1 MSYRIHQE
9 DGISMLVLVRV
20 TFVTLL
26 SLVVVVVVV
35 VVEIRRKIIE
45 KIEKSD
51 TFCKDWNLIIAVKL
65 DLSPLYATVVLNLIL
80 CSIL

>member
-35 VVEIRRKIIE
+35 VVVVEIRRKIIE
-45 KIEKSD
+45 KLKNSTHFARIG
-51 TFCKDWNLIIAVKL
+51 I
-65 DLSPLYATVVLNLIL
+65 
-80 CSIL
+80 

>member
-35 VVEIRRKIIE
+35 VVVVEIRRKIIS

-51 TFCKDWNLIIAVKL
+51 TFYKGMEFNY
-65 DLSPLYATVVLNLIL
+65 S
-80 CSIL
+80 S